1 LVVDASSR
9 KAVLAMTEGNSSMQI
24 IRQEID
30 YTDFPLA
37 EIVLWAIAKGEER
50 VLMLPS
56 EY

>member
-1 LVVDASSR
+1 VDASSR

-30 YTDFPLA
+30 YTEFPLA
-37 EIVLWAIAKGEER
+37 EIVLWAIGKGEER